1 VAAREV
7 ITKTQTSRKEPTLSF
22 FDEGDEPRTAI
33 RSPKPPPRRQPTRA
47 RPRAADDRTLL
58 LRRGGAAAIVVLVLI
73 AVVLI
78 VRAVLNHQTIDG
90 LKSYNSDVS
99 QLVAGP
105 QGEEASVRTA
115 FFQELDGAFG
125 SSNPA
130 EVPTNLQQYVNLEA
144 GFYHQAEGWSVPAQM
159 VGAQTYFVE
168 ALGLRYEALEGIE
181 AQLPTALG
189 TSAGQTKA
197 IELIAGEMEKLLTA
211 DVIYADRVRPLIMQE
226 LASAGITGE
235 STPESVFLPDVG
247 WLQPTNV
254 AQRILGFVP
263 TSLGGKPT
271 TGSPGHELLGVSV
284 ESSNGTMTALSTGAG
299 FVNKFVYTPAGI
311 TLVLNVFNSGT
322 ITEYAVQTTVS
333 FSKIGLNTSCLNKTG
348 QLRKTVPGITYL
360 SPIVVTPATCTSPSA
375 FLNQPLDMTAGVK
388 PLPGETDKT
397 NNYQTFIVEFTG

>member
-1 VAAREV
+1 
-7 ITKTQTSRKEPTLSF
+7 
-22 FDEGDEPRTAI
+22 
-33 RSPKPPPRRQPTRA
+33 
-47 RPRAADDRTLL
+47 
-58 LRRGGAAAIVVLVLI
+58 
-73 AVVLI
+73 
-78 VRAVLNHQTIDG
+78 
-90 LKSYNSDVS
+90 
-99 QLVAGP
+99 
-105 QGEEASVRTA
+105 
-115 FFQELDGAFG
+115 
-125 SSNPA
+125 
-130 EVPTNLQQYVNLEA
+130 
-144 GFYHQAEGWSVPAQM
+144 
-159 VGAQTYFVE
+159 
-168 ALGLRYEALEGIE
+168 
-181 AQLPTALG
+181 
-189 TSAGQTKA
+189 
-197 IELIAGEMEKLLTA
+197 
-211 DVIYADRVRPLIMQE
+211 MQE